1 MVLVDLVQQ
10 VKIKHMS
17 VVAVRV
23 EKDKITIGA
32 DSILVSGYTQEK
44 DKMAKLFQNEWM
56 VVGDV
61 GEAQEGALFQ
71 IFSKT
76 RKPREASV
84 DAMTEYL
91 FDFFS
96 WKREKTDSDS
106 LENSYIIIFN
116 KKAFL
121 IEGFYV
127 KEVTDYAAIG
137 AGMDFA
143 LAALYL
149 GSSVQ
154 DAIKTACH
162 LSILCEEPVNIIE
175 IKK

>member
-1 MVLVDLVQQ
+1 
-10 VKIKHMS
+10 MS
-17 VVAVRV
+17 VVAVKI

-32 DSILVSGYTQEK
+32 DSIIIISESTQEK
-44 DKMAKLFQNEWM
+44 NKLAKLYQNDWM

-61 GEAQEGALFQ
+61 GDAQEGALFQ

-76 RKPREASV
+76 RKPKTATVEAI
-84 DAMTEYL
+84 TEYM

-96 WKREKTDSDS
+96 WKKEKTDINE
-106 LENSYIIIFN
+106 LESEYIIIFN
-116 KKAFL
+116 KKVFL
-121 IEGFYV
+121 IVGFYV
-127 KEVTDYAAIG
+127 REITDYAAIG

-149 GSSVQ
+149 NS
-154 DAIKTACH
+154 DIKTAIETACH
-162 LSILCEEPVNIIE
+162 LSTLCEKPVNLIE

>member
-1 MVLVDLVQQ
+1 
-10 VKIKHMS
+10 MS
-17 VVAVRV
+17 VVAVKV
-23 EKDKITIGA
+23 EKNKITIGA
-32 DSILVSGYTQEK
+32 DSILVNGNTQEK

-76 RKPREASV
+76 RKPRESSV
-84 DAMTEYL
+84 EAITEYL
-91 FDFFS
+91 FDFFT
-96 WKREKTDSDS
+96 WKKEKTDSTELNND
-106 LENSYIIIFN
+106 YIIIFE

-121 IEGFYV
+121 VEGFYV
-127 KEVTDYAAIG
+127 KEIKDYYAIG

-149 GSSVQ
+149 GSTV
-154 DAIKTACH
+154 DEAIKTACH

>member
-1 MVLVDLVQQ
+1 
-10 VKIKHMS
+10 MS

-96 WKREKTDSDS
+96 WKREKTDSDK

-127 KEVTDYAAIG
+127 KEVTDYTAIG